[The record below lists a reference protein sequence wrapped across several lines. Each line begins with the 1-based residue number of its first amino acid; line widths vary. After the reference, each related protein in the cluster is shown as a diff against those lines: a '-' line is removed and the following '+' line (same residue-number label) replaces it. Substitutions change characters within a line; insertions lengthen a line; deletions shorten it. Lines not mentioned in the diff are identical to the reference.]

1 MMEGDLKQLP
11 KDAYMVGLD
20 IGTTKISV
28 MIGRKNE
35 YDKLEILGTG
45 RAVSNGVSRGIVANI
60 DKTVESI
67 KEAVEEAKLKSGLE
81 IEDVFIGIAGQHIKS
96 LQHRGEIV
104 RDNIEVE
111 IDKEDIAKLKSN
123 MFKLITIPGEEVIH
137 VIPQEYTVDGED
149 GIQDPKGMAGVKLE
163 ANFHVI
169 TAQVGAVRN
178 IIRCV
183 EKAGLKPKDLILEP
197 FASADATLDA
207 DELREGVALVDIG
220 GGTTD
225 VAIFLDNIIRHTAVI
240 PFGGNVIT
248 KDIKVGLEILEKQ
261 AELLK
266 IKFGSAWPGEN
277 KDNEIVSIP
286 GLRGREPKE
295 ITLKNLSKIIHARVV
310 EIIEQVYVEIKNYG
324 HEEQKKK
331 LIAGIVLTGGGA
343 QLKHLKQ
350 LVEYITGMDTR
361 VGFPN
366 EHLAGESDDE
376 ITSPL
381 YATAVGLVMDGL
393 KRNERKKAEAIL
405 EEVTS
410 ENIMSET
417 DDSETRVK
425 QPVKERRSFLDKLTE
440 RVKDFLDNAE

>member
-1 MMEGDLKQLP
+1 MMEEDLQQLP
-11 KDAYMVGLD
+11 IDAYMVGLD

-35 YDKLEILGTG
+35 YGKLEILGTG
-45 RAVSNGVSRGIVANI
+45 RAVSNGVARGIVANI

-67 KEAVEEAKLKSGLE
+67 NEAVEQARLKAGLA
-81 IEDVFIGIAGQHIKS
+81 INDVFIGIAGQHIKS

-111 IDKEDIAKLKSN
+111 IGKDDIAKLKSN

-207 DELREGVALVDIG
+207 DELREGVALVDVG

-240 PFGGNVIT
+240 PFGGNIIT

-266 IKFGSAWPGEN
+266 IKFGSAMYTEDQEN
-277 KDNEIVSIP
+277 VMVSIP
-286 GLRGREPKE
+286 GLRGRPPKE
-295 ITLKNLSKIIHARVV
+295 IAVKTLS
-310 EIIEQVYVEIKNYG
+310 EIIGARYKEIIDLVYHQIKISGYEN
-324 HEEQKKK
+324 K
-331 LIAGIVLTGGGA
+331 LMTGIVLTGGGS
-343 QLKHLKQ
+343 QIRNLKQ
-350 LVEYITGMDTR
+350 LVAYVTGKETR
-361 VGFPN
+361 IGLPN
-366 EHLAGESDDE
+366 EHLGAESFDKVV
-376 ITSPL
+376 SPM
-381 YATAVGLVMDGL
+381 YATGVGLVL
-393 KRNERKKAEAIL
+393 KGFEYAKQYPYKISIPVKLGDEVKKGVD
-405 EEVTS
+405 EEVTAEEPS
-410 ENIMSET
+410 LIDRISGW
-417 DDSETRVK
+417 
-425 QPVKERRSFLDKLTE
+425 FTE
-440 RVKDFLDNAE
+440 DANKTN